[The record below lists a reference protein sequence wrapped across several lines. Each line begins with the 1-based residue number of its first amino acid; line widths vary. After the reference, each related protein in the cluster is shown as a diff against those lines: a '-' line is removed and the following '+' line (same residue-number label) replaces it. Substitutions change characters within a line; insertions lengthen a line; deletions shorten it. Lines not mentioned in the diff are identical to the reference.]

1 MSTLDTTT
9 NKYKRTELFLV
20 RRFLQENGLNHT
32 LQALEV
38 EASDALANIDD
49 LIPSTTRPLVA
60 ILEEHDSWIVQSSV
74 SQLAMQAHS
83 CDAELE
89 TSPAEQNISFE
100 SPPQI
105 YFGIH
110 DANILCVAAVCLP
123 VSSFPDLPFQ
133 TESFA
138 GILTGSTD
146 QSLRLSEADSG
157 RVIAVLSH
165 QNSSVLSIAPYP
177 CNNLIVATTGMD
189 GALHLVNMASQK
201 VLCSWNDHTKYATCS
216 AFSSNGEWL
225 VSGSYDYTIN
235 IYRRNSPDAT
245 GSDLGFTKR
254 NSISFVGTVES
265 ICFLPSDLS
274 TALSTLIVG
283 VRDNHNLLYID
294 LDDSETFKVTPVNMN
309 ANGDAWVSFVPVH
322 ISPSPSGHHVA
333 VYTDAK
339 AGRIIIY
346 ETRTSRIVR
355 DLWGVDADG
364 FTQASCCW
372 HPSGKFLFASSDDKT
387 CLVYHVSSG
396 KVISKLTGHE
406 GLIRNIAFDNVSN
419 ALVSCSYD
427 RTVRVWKCL

>member
-74 SQLAMQAHS
+74 SQLAMQAS
-83 CDAELE
+83 
-89 TSPAEQNISFE
+89 
-100 SPPQI
+100 
-105 YFGIH
+105 
-110 DANILCVAAVCLP
+110 ILAFMMPIFCVWPLSVYQCQA
-123 VSSFPDLPFQ
+123 SPDLPFQ

-274 TALSTLIVG
+274 TAFSTLIVG

>member
-1 MSTLDTTT
+1 MRRRSLP
-9 NKYKRTELFLV
+9 YKRTELFLV

-201 VLCSWNDHTKYATCS
+201 VLCSWNDHTNMLLARRFRAT
-216 AFSSNGEWL
+216 A
-225 VSGSYDYTIN
+225 SGS
-235 IYRRNSPDAT
+235 SAA
-245 GSDLGFTKR
+245 L
-254 NSISFVGTVES
+254 ES

-274 TALSTLIVG
+274 TAFSTLIVG

-346 ETRTSRIVR
+346 ETEHHVLCVIF
-355 DLWGVDADG
+355 GVSMRMGLLKPLAAG
-364 FTQASCCW
+364 TLAGNSCLLRATTK
-372 HPSGKFLFASSDDKT
+372 PVG
-387 CLVYHVSSG
+387 
-396 KVISKLTGHE
+396 
-406 GLIRNIAFDNVSN
+406 
-419 ALVSCSYD
+419 VSCVIGQSD
-427 RTVRVWKCL
+427 FKADWS

>member
-9 NKYKRTELFLV
+9 NKYKRTELFLCAA
-20 RRFLQENGLNHT
+20 LQENGLNHT

-245 GSDLGFTKR
+245 GSDLGFT
-254 NSISFVGTVES
+254 NAT
-265 ICFLPSDLS
+265 PSPSLE
-274 TALSTLIVG
+274 
-283 VRDNHNLLYID
+283 H
-294 LDDSETFKVTPVNMN
+294 ETFKVTPVNMN